1 MTTSLVFNGI
11 NGATG
16 EYLLPEKTPQEIAR
30 IVLGEKITKDHL
42 SELKDR
48 RERAENP
55 GDYIVKAGIDAQ
67 NLAQAAGKCWL
78 LPAMKSV

>member
-42 SELKDR
+42 SELKDQVGSELRSR
-48 RERAENP
+48 RLYCQSRDRCAES
-55 GDYIVKAGIDAQ
+55 GAGR
-67 NLAQAAGKCWL
+67 LGRHFCL
-78 LPAMKSV
+78 R